1 MTIQRFQK
9 EVDGIQLKC
18 FDSQLFY
25 SSNWRGIFFLR
36 FWYLYIYTTNHQT
49 MIKKHFLTRVSLK
62 EDDIESYDEFPLSL
76 PFLKDFEGLN
86 FHPQV
91 TFIVGENGSG
101 KSTFLEGVA
110 TAWGFNPEGGSINF
124 SFSTVASH
132 SNLDQY
138 LRLAKGMKRPRGG
151 FFLRAESFYNVASEI
166 DELAKEPNGQG
177 FIDQYGGKSLHE
189 QSHGESFLSLFM
201 HRFRGESLY
210 ILDEPEAALSPQRQ
224 MSFVARLHELVKSGA
239 QFIIATHS
247 PIIMSYPNA
256 EIYQIDGDRF
266 DLVNYEETSHFTV
279 TRDFL
284 NNHQMMLKQLMS

>member
-1 MTIQRFQK
+1 
-9 EVDGIQLKC
+9 
-18 FDSQLFY
+18 
-25 SSNWRGIFFLR
+25 
-36 FWYLYIYTTNHQT
+36 
-49 MIKKHFLTRVSLK
+49 MIKKHFLTRVSLR
-62 EDDIESYDEFPLSL
+62 EDDIESYDSFPLSL
-76 PFLKDFEGLN
+76 PFLKEFEGLN
-86 FHPQV
+86 FHPSV

-138 LRLAKGMKRPRGG
+138 LRLAKGLKRPRGG

-166 DELAKEPNGQG
+166 DRLGVEGG
-177 FIDQYGGKSLHE
+177 YGGKSLHE

-201 HRFRGESLY
+201 HRFKGESLY

-224 MSFVARLHELVKSGA
+224 MSFVARLHQLVKNGA

-256 EIYQIDGDRF
+256 EIYQIDGTRI
-266 DLVNYEETSHFTV
+266 DLVNYEDTSHFSV

-284 NNHQMMLKQLMS
+284 NNHQMMLKQLMK